1 MDEQRM
7 RRLDEAAQK
16 HIEANRESYMTVWDL
31 FAQAQE
37 SQTRLAQ
44 GLFEGTRSYLH
55 SQTEHTLQAAEELVE
70 QVRRGQEAG
79 RDLAR
84 GSARAY
90 DEFLDSLFLY
100 YRESTRATES
110 NNPPL
115 SEKGRPQS
123 TDR

>member
-7 RRLDEAAQK
+7 RRLEEAAQK
-16 HIEANRESYMTVWDL
+16 HIEANRESYVTVWDL

-37 SQTRLAQ
+37 SQMRLAQ
-44 GLFEGTRSYLH
+44 GVFERTLSYLQ
-55 SQTEHTLQAAEELVE
+55 SQAEQNLQAAEELVE
-70 QVRRGQEAG
+70 QVRRGEEAG
-79 RDLAR
+79 RDFAG
-84 GSARAY
+84 GSVRAY

-115 SEKGRPQS
+115 PEKGRPKS